1 MTIAIITL
9 VLFVISHSERLAS
22 PPKNEDKQ
30 PRNRYLTV
38 GFLVPGAGTA
48 TSELL
53 GLSPTVI
60 GNEQVAVVLDK
71 SSLQLVLGV
80 LINVLLVVGDDG
92 LGDSLTDGIDLR
104 SVTTTGD
111 TDTDIDTSELVG
123 TDDQERLVDL
133 EAEDLRLNQGERLA
147 IDLDEALALLAL
159 GDSSS
164 RLLLAEALNS
174 RDGSHGGKYGPCRCR
189 KGTDR
194 KSVV

>member
-1 MTIAIITL
+1 M
-9 VLFVISHSERLAS
+9 H
-22 PPKNEDKQ
+22 
-30 PRNRYLTV
+30 
-38 GFLVPGAGTA
+38 

-111 TDTDIDTSELVG
+111 TDTDIDTSKLVG

-133 EAEDLRLNQGERLA
+133 HSGGCFVRTLQTSLF
-147 IDLDEALALLAL
+147 LLP
-159 GDSSS
+159 
-164 RLLLAEALNS
+164 S
-174 RDGSHGGKYGPCRCR
+174 RDELEFGKETVNLLRARTLKRRISG
-189 KGTDR
+189 
-194 KSVV
+194 

>member
-1 MTIAIITL
+1 M
-9 VLFVISHSERLAS
+9 H
-22 PPKNEDKQ
+22 
-30 PRNRYLTV
+30 
-38 GFLVPGAGTA
+38 

-133 EAEDLRLNQGERLA
+133 YSGGCFVRTLQSLFLVP
-147 IDLDEALALLAL
+147 
-159 GDSSS
+159 
-164 RLLLAEALNS
+164 S
-174 RDGSHGGKYGPCRCR
+174 RDELESGRIEKTVDFFVRVP
-189 KGTDR
+189 
-194 KSVV
+194 

>member
-147 IDLDEALALLAL
+147 IDLDEALALL
-159 GDSSS
+159 
-164 RLLLAEALNS
+164 LNS
-174 RDGSHGGKYGPCRCR
+174 K
-189 KGTDR
+189 
-194 KSVV
+194 